1 MHEPIEFT
9 LSQLSSV
16 IVNICGLM
24 ISVNA
29 AVSIIMKIM
38 NFLGK
43 PEKKQNDN
51 IAELTSRVEL
61 IEEDQKLINQY
72 ITSDSMRIKAIEEG
86 NRITQRALLELLSSA
101 LNDSN
106 DESLEQTRRDLQNYL
121 INR

>member
-9 LSQLSSV
+9 LSQLSSI

-29 AVSIIMKIM
+29 AVSIVVKVM

-43 PEKKQNDN
+43 PEQKQNDN
-51 IAELTSRVEL
+51 IAELTSRVQL

-72 ITSDSMRIKAIEEG
+72 ITSDSVRIKAIEEG

-106 DESLEQTRRDLQNYL
+106 GESLEQTRRDLQNYL

>member
-1 MHEPIEFT
+1 MHEPIAFT

-29 AVSIIMKIM
+29 AVSIVVKIM

-43 PEKKQNDN
+43 PEQKQNDN
-51 IAELTSRVEL
+51 IAELTSRVHL

-106 DESLEQTRRDLQNYL
+106 GESLEQTRRDLQNYL

>member
-1 MHEPIEFT
+1 MHEPIVFT
-9 LSQLSSV
+9 LSQLSAT

-24 ISVNA
+24 ISINA
-29 AVSIIMKIM
+29 AVGIVVKIM
-38 NFLGK
+38 NYLGK

-51 IAELTSRVEL
+51 IAELTSRVDL

>member
-9 LSQLSSV
+9 LSQLSSI

-29 AVSIIMKIM
+29 AVSIVVKVM

-43 PEKKQNDN
+43 PEQKQNDN
-51 IAELTSRVEL
+51 IAELTSRVQL

-72 ITSDSMRIKAIEEG
+72 ITSDSVRIKTIEEG

-106 DESLEQTRRDLQNYL
+106 GESLEQTRRDLQNYL

>member
-24 ISVNA
+24 ISINA
-29 AVSIIMKIM
+29 AVSIVVKIM
-38 NFLGK
+38 NYLGK

-51 IAELTSRVEL
+51 IAELTSRVDL

-72 ITSDSMRIKAIEEG
+72 ITSDSMRIKVIEEG

>member
-1 MHEPIEFT
+1 
-9 LSQLSSV
+9 
-16 IVNICGLM
+16 M

-29 AVSIIMKIM
+29 AVSIVVKVM

-43 PEKKQNDN
+43 PEQKQNDN
-51 IAELTSRVEL
+51 IAELTSRVQL

-72 ITSDSMRIKAIEEG
+72 ITSDSVRIKAIEEG

-106 DESLEQTRRDLQNYL
+106 GESLEQTRRDLQNYL

>member
-1 MHEPIEFT
+1 MHEPIAFT
-9 LSQLSSV
+9 LSQLSST

-29 AVSIIMKIM
+29 AVSIVVKVM

-51 IAELTSRVEL
+51 IAELTSRVHL

-72 ITSDSMRIKAIEEG
+72 ITSDSTRIKAIEEG

-106 DESLEQTRRDLQNYL
+106 GESLEQTRRDLQNYL

>member
-1 MHEPIEFT
+1 
-9 LSQLSSV
+9 
-16 IVNICGLM
+16 M

-29 AVSIIMKIM
+29 AVSIVVKVM

-51 IAELTSRVEL
+51 IAELTSRVHL

-72 ITSDSMRIKAIEEG
+72 ITSDSTRIKAIEEG

-106 DESLEQTRRDLQNYL
+106 GESLEQTRRDLQNYL

>member
-1 MHEPIEFT
+1 MHEPIAFT
-9 LSQLSSV
+9 LSQLSST
-16 IVNICGLM
+16 IINICGLM
-24 ISVNA
+24 ISINA
-29 AVSIIMKIM
+29 AVGIVVKVM

-43 PEKKQNDN
+43 PEKKQNDT
-51 IAELTSRVEL
+51 IAELTSRVHL

-106 DESLEQTRRDLQNYL
+106 GESLEQTRRDLQNYL

>member
-9 LSQLSSV
+9 LSQLSSI

-29 AVSIIMKIM
+29 AVSIVVKIM

-43 PEKKQNDN
+43 PEQKQNDN
-51 IAELTSRVEL
+51 IAELTSRVQL

-72 ITSDSMRIKAIEEG
+72 ITSDSVRIKAIEEG

-106 DESLEQTRRDLQNYL
+106 GESLEQTRRDLQNYL